1 MKNLKYILLPVLAG
15 VMFASCNNTP
25 QGPSQAELDAKVETK
40 VKEATDKMKADCDA
54 QIMQAAQLKK
64 DSILVKMGKMKA
76 PPVPPKTP
84 ASAPPK
90 TPAAPPKTPTPP
102 VEPVKTNPKADRFN
116 NNGGKTVNEADTKS
130 KADRMENGGKKE
142 VTPEDTKKKGDR
154 FKK

>member
-15 VMFASCNNTP
+15 VMLASCNNTP

-64 DSILVKMGKMKA
+64 DSILVKMGKM
-76 PPVPPKTP
+76 P
-84 ASAPPK
+84 ASAATK
-90 TPAAPPKTPTPP
+90 PP
-102 VEPVKTNPKADRFN
+102 VTTKTTTTKTTTTVKEPVKTEPVKTNPKADRFN